1 MINNKER
8 IEILILRNVI
18 KQYIMYNEIV
28 QADIV
33 EVKKLLRNKFK
44 AISLKVFN
52 YFLHFHHMLQ
62 SRRDKL

>member
-8 IEILILRNVI
+8 IEILILRNVNE
-18 KQYIMYNEIV
+18 QYIMYNEIV

-52 YFLHFHHMLQ
+52 YFLHFHHML
-62 SRRDKL
+62 